1 MNPSIKI
8 SQIIIAILLAFQ
20 SSFGLA
26 QQNEK
31 VEIMLVGFAHLSQMQ
46 NGTEAASMFNPK
58 KQQELEKI
66 TAKIAQFQPDA
77 IMVELTPQEQQW
89 ADSLYKLYQNDKLDL
104 KMFEYGAG
112 ETYQVGF
119 RLANKLNLDH
129 VYGID
134 FNSSTSQNLLKEGD
148 HFEYFQEQLKKL
160 QQTSRPLGKQVMEN
174 SLSLYDFTK
183 KINEPEMLDLS
194 YRAVFNFPAY
204 VLNGDFDKDGIN
216 YRELNSEEKR
226 YAGAEYIS
234 LFFDRNI
241 KIYSNILNTQLQT
254 GSKRIYVMMGQAHIG
269 ILKDLLEDNPNYEI
283 VDALAYLD

>member
-204 VLNGDFDKDGIN
+204 VQNGDFDKDGIN

>member
-8 SQIIIAILLAFQ
+8 SQIVIAILVAFQ
-20 SSFGLA
+20 SQFGIA

-31 VEIMLVGFAHLSQMQ
+31 VEIMLVGFAHLNQMQ
-46 NGTEAASMFNPK
+46 NGTEAASMFSPK

-66 TAKIAQFQPDA
+66 TAKIAQFKPDA
-77 IMVELTPQEQQW
+77 IMVELTRHEKKTT
-89 ADSLYKLYQNDKLDL
+89 DSLYKLYQNNQLDL
-104 KMFEYGAG
+104 KDFENGAS

-134 FNSSTSQNLLKEGD
+134 FKSATSQRLLKEGD

-160 QQTSRPLGKQVMEN
+160 QQIARPLGKQVVEN

-194 YRAVFNFPAY
+194 YRAIFNFPAY
-204 VLNGDFDKDGIN
+204 VQNGDFDKEGIN
-216 YRELNSEEKR
+216 YRDLNSEEKK

-241 KIYSNILNTQLQT
+241 KIYSNILNTQLKT

-269 ILKDLLEDNPNYEI
+269 ILKNLLKDNPNYKI

>member
-20 SSFGLA
+20 SSFGVA

-104 KMFEYGAG
+104 KKFEYGAG

-204 VLNGDFDKDGIN
+204 VQNGDFDKDGIN

-241 KIYSNILNTQLQT
+241 KIYSNILNTQLKT

>member
-194 YRAVFNFPAY
+194 FRAVFNFPAY
-204 VLNGDFDKDGIN
+204 VQNGDFDKDGIN